1 MPKLL
6 LNLRNVPE
14 DEAAEVREL
23 LDGLGVDWYE
33 TRPSIWGVSHGGL
46 WLREESRYAD
56 VKARLDDYQR
66 ERQAR
71 ARAEWDE
78 AVQRGVAPTFADQLR
93 AQPVRTILALGF
105 AALLVVLTV
114 ALPYWYLRG

>member
-6 LNLRNVPE
+6 LNLRHVPE

-23 LDGLGVDWYE
+23 LEVLGVDWYE
-33 TRPSIWGVSHGGL
+33 TRPSIFGVSHGGL
-46 WLREESRYAD
+46 WLREESQYTD
-56 VKARLDDYQR
+56 VKARLDAYQR

-71 ARAEWDE
+71 ARAEWNE
-78 AVQRGVAPTFADQLR
+78 AVQRGEAPTFLDQLR
-93 AQPVRTILALGF
+93 AQPVRMVLALGF